1 MKKLFS
7 FGDLYVS
14 DFVKQDEEG
23 RAGKHDLTLMIDER
37 YGAARL
43 EKCTPIHSMFGKYWY
58 RSGTNTTMR
67 NELMGI
73 VENILKVQKLE
84 ENDLWLD
91 IACNDGTLFKYV
103 PNHIKKLGIDPTDDT
118 FTVESREVA
127 DEIIQDYFT
136 LESYKRSQFAEK
148 KAKVITCIAMF
159 YDLDEPIDFLND
171 VNEVLDDDGLFVIQM
186 S

>member
-7 FGDLYVS
+7 FGELYVS
-14 DFVKQDEEG
+14 DFIKQDEEG
-23 RAGKHDLTLMIDER
+23 RAGKHDLTLIIDER

-118 FTVESREVA
+118 FTVESRQVA
-127 DEIIQDYFT
+127 DEIIQDI
-136 LESYKRSQFAEK
+136 LLWNLIKDLSLRKKR
-148 KAKVITCIAMF
+148 
-159 YDLDEPIDFLND
+159 LR
-171 VNEVLDDDGLFVIQM
+171 
-186 S
+186 